1 MATYKSLLHFDE
13 IVNNEGMILKYGI
26 IFEELGLFKD
36 EGYPLDI
43 AITRLFIDIR
53 ISAREWV
60 GLNGTGASADL
71 LRPRIAA
78 DHQSVMRAS

>member
-60 GLNGTGASADL
+60 GLNGTGAGMGIL
-71 LRPRIAA
+71 I
-78 DHQSVMRAS
+78 

>member
-53 ISAREWV
+53 ISARE
-60 GLNGTGASADL
+60 
-71 LRPRIAA
+71 
-78 DHQSVMRAS
+78 